1 MRGKTRGEGTLGY
14 ERAVEWKEP
23 PSPEE
28 LAWCGWSVARAAG
41 RPAARWVPLARIGGV
56 RLHLCP
62 PGTER
67 DAATSFTE
75 PVVAVKRGTPAR
87 GDYVGVDGQVRTD
100 AFHPTSVDSVPV
112 PSPAVR
118 RGGGLGW
125 GQALREATPVRSEGW
140 GQALREA
147 RSAGG
152 SRRGQTLPAA
162 ERRRHSRQ
170 VRVAVIDVC
179 FENLGVL
186 EAFGAGRIEGPFSLS
201 RLIPDGDR
209 AGNISPVTR
218 APGHGT
224 AMAGIVL
231 HEVPP
236 ARVGLF
242 QVPAIAGAVPAYIAP
257 TEIAV
262 AVAAA
267 VESWRAD
274 VVLIAMSDGAW
285 GTPRHLREVL
295 REAARAGRGGHGA
308 AIVCSVGDPA
318 KNHSRAEDSA
328 AIGADDLASQPWVI
342 AAAACDSAGRWLRTR
357 FDYQRTGS
365 PGTTYNRFGPSVALT
380 APGESQVFGGVLA
393 ADDSSQA
400 AALVAA
406 GAAAV
411 LQHVPE
417 TTLDDLRRLLF
428 LTADAPA
435 EIDALAELGA
445 QPGLATSVC
454 DGRDRLGHSFKVGYG
469 RVNAAAAV
477 LAASDPIAGALFATR
492 GCPDA
497 PGGVPSAAQRMAEA
511 WEATWQQALAG
522 APRAARL
529 ASGYAR
535 VRGRLARA
543 ALRSRA
549 AGEALAWL
557 ARHVRALSEEPQQA
571 IDSWLAGREDHGA
584 LAHRVQYAVESLAE
598 AVGGD
603 VAVTAWLDRLGAV
616 LSASDSNLVGA
627 ILAGLVAR
635 VLHRSRT
642 ATHLQTSQD
651 FSTDGSGLMP
661 SRMAP
666 VYHRPLFA
674 YGSRYPGRSGGG
686 DAGGDAGGDRRRSE
700 TS

>member
-1 MRGKTRGEGTLGY
+1 MGAATRKVRPLPSPPPRTWEGT
-14 ERAVEWKEP
+14 
-23 PSPEE
+23 
-28 LAWCGWSVARAAG
+28 G
-41 RPAARWVPLARIGGV
+41 RGR
-56 RLHLCP
+56 
-62 PGTER
+62 
-67 DAATSFTE
+67 S
-75 PVVAVKRGTPAR
+75 
-87 GDYVGVDGQVRTD
+87 GD
-100 AFHPTSVDSVPV
+100 
-112 PSPAVR
+112 
-118 RGGGLGW
+118 
-125 GQALREATPVRSEGW
+125 
-140 GQALREA
+140 
-147 RSAGG
+147 
-152 SRRGQTLPAA
+152 
-162 ERRRHSRQ
+162 

-186 EAFGAGRIEGPFSLS
+186 EAFGAGRIEGPFSPS
-201 RLIPDGDR
+201 RMIPDAER
-209 AGNISPVTR
+209 AGNITPVTR

-224 AMAGIVL
+224 AMAGIIL
-231 HEVPP
+231 HEVPT

-242 QVPAIAGAVPAYIAP
+242 QVSAIAGAVPAYIAP

-285 GTPRHLREVL
+285 GTPRHLRDVL
-295 REAARAGRGGHGA
+295 REAALAGRAGRGA

-328 AIGADDLASQPWVI
+328 ALGADDLASQPWVI
-342 AAAACDSAGRWLRTR
+342 AAAACDGAGRWLRAR

-406 GAAAV
+406 AAASV
-411 LQHVPE
+411 LQQAPA
-417 TTLDDLRRLLF
+417 TTLEDLRALLF

-435 EIDALAELGA
+435 EIDEPNDRSIDAE
-445 QPGLATSVC
+445 PGLATSVC

-469 RVNAAAAV
+469 RVNAAAAAR
-477 LAASDPIAGALFATR
+477 AASDPIAVALFATR
-492 GCPDA
+492 RCPDA
-497 PGGVPSAAQRMAEA
+497 RDGVTSAAQRLAEA
-511 WEATWQQALAG
+511 WEATWQQALVG
-522 APRAARL
+522 SPRAARL
-529 ASGYAR
+529 AAGYAR

-543 ALRSRA
+543 ALRSPA

-557 ARHVRALSEEPQQA
+557 ARHVRALGEEPQQA

-635 VLHRSRT
+635 VLHRSRA
-642 ATHLQTSQD
+642 ATDLQTSQD
-651 FSTDGSGLMP
+651 FSPDGSGLMP

-666 VYHRPLFA
+666 VYHRPRFA
-674 YGSRYPGRSGGG
+674 YSSSRYPGRSGGG
-686 DAGGDAGGDRRRSE
+686 DAGGDAGGDHRRSE

>member
-1 MRGKTRGEGTLGY
+1 MSGGMRAQGTLGY
-14 ERAVEWKEP
+14 ERALEWKEP
-23 PSPEE
+23 PALEE
-28 LAWCGWSVARAAG
+28 LAFCGWSVARPAG
-41 RPAARWVPLARIGGV
+41 RPAARWLPLARIGDV

-75 PVVAVKRGTPAR
+75 PLVAVKRGTPAR
-87 GDYVGVDGQVRTD
+87 GGYVGVDGQVRTA
-100 AFHPTSVDSVPV
+100 AFHPAPTAPAG
-112 PSPAVR
+112 SPPRLSPDVVRAPR
-118 RGGGLGW
+118 RGR
-125 GQALREATPVRSEGW
+125 AD
-140 GQALREA
+140 
-147 RSAGG
+147 AG
-152 SRRGQTLPAA
+152 
-162 ERRRHSRQ
+162 E
-170 VRVAVIDVC
+170 VRVAVIDVG

-186 EAFGAGRIEGPFSLS
+186 DAFGAGRVEGPFSLS
-201 RLIPDGDR
+201 RLVAASDAC
-209 AGNISPVTR
+209 AGAPPATR

-231 HEVPP
+231 HQVPR

-242 QVPAIAGAVPAYIAP
+242 RIPAIAGAVPAYVGP

-285 GTPRHLREVL
+285 GTPRHLRDVL
-295 REAARAGRGGHGA
+295 REAARTGRKGRGA

-342 AAAACDSAGRWLRTR
+342 AAAACDAAGGWLRAR

-365 PGTTYNRFGPSVALT
+365 PGTTYNRIGPSVAL
-380 APGESQVFGGVLA
+380 AASGESQVFGGVLA

-411 LQHVPE
+411 LQHAPA
-417 TTLDDLRRLLF
+417 TTLDDLRALLF

-435 EIDALAELGA
+435 EIDRPNDRPIDAE
-445 QPGLATSVC
+445 PGLAASVC

-469 RVNAAAAV
+469 RVNAAAAA
-477 LAASDPIAGALFATR
+477 LAASDPIATALLATR
-492 GCPDA
+492 RCPDSPA
-497 PGGVPSAAQRMAEA
+497 TGTSAALRMAEA
-511 WEATWQQALAG
+511 WDATWRQALAG

-529 ASGYAR
+529 AAGYAR

-543 ALRSRA
+543 ALRSPA
-549 AGEALAWL
+549 AAEALAWL
-557 ARHVRALSEEPQQA
+557 ARHARALLEEQSEQPQ
-571 IDSWLAGREDHGA
+571 DRWLAWFAEQDDHGA
-584 LAHRVQYAVESLAE
+584 LADRVHHAIEVLARAVEGDAGAGRWLARF
-598 AVGGD
+598 AAALAAGGS
-603 VAVTAWLDRLGAV
+603 GH
-616 LSASDSNLVGA
+616 VGA
-627 ILAGLVAR
+627 IFAQVLRRSHVAD
-635 VLHRSRT
+635 
-642 ATHLQTSQD
+642 LQTSHD
-651 FSTDGSGLMP
+651 FSPDGSGPTL
-661 SRMAP
+661 SRMPP
-666 VYHRPLFA
+666 VYHPSCFA
-674 YGSRYPGRSGGG
+674 NGSRSPGCSGGG
-686 DAGGDAGGDRRRSE
+686 DAGGDAGGDHRRSE